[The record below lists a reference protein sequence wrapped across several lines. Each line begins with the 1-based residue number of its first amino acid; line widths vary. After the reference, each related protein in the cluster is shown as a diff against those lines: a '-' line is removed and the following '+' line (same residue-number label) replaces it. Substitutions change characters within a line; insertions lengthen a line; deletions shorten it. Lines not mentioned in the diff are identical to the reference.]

1 MWWHK
6 QFMKGVKQMQKKKLL
21 YKGQMQDASLSCK
34 IIFCF
39 RILQLQ
45 LFKTPGLTL
54 LLHAISSHIGISVY

>member
-1 MWWHK
+1 MVAQTVYEGSK
-6 QFMKGVKQMQKKKLL
+6 TNAEKKLL

-39 RILQLQ
+39 RLLQLQ